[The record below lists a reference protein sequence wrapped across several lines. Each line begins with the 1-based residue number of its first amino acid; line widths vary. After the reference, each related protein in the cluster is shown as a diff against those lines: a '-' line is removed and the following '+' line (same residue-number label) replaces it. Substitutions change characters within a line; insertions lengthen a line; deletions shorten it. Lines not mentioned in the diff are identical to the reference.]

1 VRGAVNAPVAV
12 TWVKGKDVDFYVQ
25 AAGGYTERADKGR
38 AFVTQPSG
46 KLESVK
52 RRVILPDSKPQPLA
66 GGVIQVPERS
76 PKTGPGTLA
85 VVGSI
90 ATILTAFATVLIAA
104 KQ

>member
-1 VRGAVNAPVAV
+1 
-12 TWVKGKDVDFYVQ
+12 VKGKDVDFYVE
-25 AAGGYTERADKGR
+25 AAGGYAEKADKGR
-38 AFVTQPSG
+38 VYVTQPSG
-46 KLESVK
+46 KLESVRK
-52 RRVILPDSKPQPLA
+52 HFLFPDGKPEPLA

-76 PKTGPGTLA
+76 PKSGPGTLA

>member
-1 VRGAVNAPVAV
+1 
-12 TWVKGKDVDFYVQ
+12 
-25 AAGGYTERADKGR
+25 
-38 AFVTQPSG
+38 
-46 KLESVK
+46 
-52 RRVILPDSKPQPLA
+52 
-66 GGVIQVPERS
+66 VPERS